1 MRPACAGRRRS
12 RCRRVVFSS
21 STDLERTGFTAGS
34 RVEAAGLS
42 GLTGAAESLFATL
55 FPADCRLCGAP
66 LIRISRLPV
75 CQDCLSSVRRIAGG
89 LCSICGEAIFSPYAG
104 LDGQGESL
112 CGVCRGLKP
121 AYVQAASYGSYE
133 GGLRELIDLLKY
145 ERVRPAAHILGR
157 MLGEAITRLAP
168 EFGEQPPRVIPVP
181 LHLRKFDERGFNQ
194 SQLIAQAALRM
205 KPAALDLR
213 LADGVLKRTRA
224 TLSERRLSRAQRR
237 ENMRGAFA
245 IEKPVEVA
253 GQQIL
258 LIDDVFATGT
268 TVSECARLLRRAGAT
283 RIWVAT
289 VARTLSGEAS
299 GARVASHKDEDELVP
314 LARAAHV

>member
-1 MRPACAGRRRS
+1 
-12 RCRRVVFSS
+12 
-21 STDLERTGFTAGS
+21 
-34 RVEAAGLS
+34 
-42 GLTGAAESLFATL
+42 
-55 FPADCRLCGAP
+55 
-66 LIRISRLPV
+66 
-75 CQDCLSSVRRIAGG
+75 LSSVRRIAGSQ
-89 LCSICGEAIFSPYAG
+89 CSICGEAIFSPYAG

-112 CGVCRGLKP
+112 CGVCRGLTP

-168 EFGEQPPRVIPVP
+168 EFGEQLPRVIPVP
-181 LHLRKFDERGFNQ
+181 LHLRKLHERGFNQ

-224 TLSERRLSRAQRR
+224 TLSERGLSRGQRR

-245 IEKPVEVA
+245 IEKPVEVT

-299 GARVASHKDEDELVP
+299 GARVASHKEEDELAP
-314 LARAAHV
+314 LATAAHV